1 MITAKA
7 SATDTL
13 HEKFNVTGM
22 EEGDGGFYITIAASD
37 SKYCVLAGVMQTCI
51 SYRLHR
57 NSFPI
62 HISHF

>member
-22 EEGDGGFYITIAASD
+22 EEEGDGGFYITIAASD
-37 SKYCVLAGVMQTCI
+37 SKYCVFVCI
-51 SYRLHR
+51 
-57 NSFPI
+57 
-62 HISHF
+62 